1 MAVIPVRGVL
11 LARSVEI
18 ETCCGAV
25 DDGRAVE
32 SDPVPSEPYE
42 LDPQHQTV
50 EFASALMAHLKLPLY
65 EMAFALNRVPSV
77 LVVGVPLMKTD
88 PSFLRTA

>member
-1 MAVIPVRGVL
+1 MAVIPIKGVL

-32 SDPVPSEPYE
+32 SDPVPSAPYVF
-42 LDPQHQTV
+42 DPQHQTV
-50 EFASALMAHLKLPLY
+50 EVASALMAHLKVPLY
-65 EMAFALNRVPSV
+65 ETAFALNRVPSV
-77 LVVGVPLMKTD
+77 LVVGVPWMKTE
-88 PSFLRTA
+88 PSPLRTA